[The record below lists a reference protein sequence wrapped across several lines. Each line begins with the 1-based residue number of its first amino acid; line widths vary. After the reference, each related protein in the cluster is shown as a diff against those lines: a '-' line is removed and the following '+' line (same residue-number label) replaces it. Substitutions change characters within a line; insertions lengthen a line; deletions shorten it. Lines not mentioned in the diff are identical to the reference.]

1 MPAQGWSRF
10 ASNSGHPGWVRRIE
24 ERREMLFYI
33 HFKGEDSLCFKWG
46 FDLAQ
51 KKLPRSFAQQI
62 AADHGGLFAQA
73 FLAGFDSFSRPQKE
87 RFRGDE

>member
-10 ASNSGHPGWVRRIE
+10 ASRSGHPRWTRRIE
-24 ERREMLFYI
+24 ERKEMLFYI
-33 HFKGEDSLCFKWG
+33 SFKGEDSLAFSWG
-46 FDLAQ
+46 FDIAK

-73 FLAGFDSFSRPQKE
+73 FLAGFDSFSHVRIE
-87 RFRGDE
+87 REV